1 MTLLLDMPD
10 DRARR
15 SSPMPARPGGT
26 SAPRYGDHPAEEGGI
41 DLADPQYQA
50 GREIFGHI
58 QADAAATILTQLP
71 VGEAARILNGADK
84 AMDEPRAVAVLVRLV
99 VISGPRA
106 REAFDLGPGEL
117 IIGREEG
124 SAIWLWDPKVS
135 HHHALLR
142 RQGDQVVI
150 EDLRSTNGTM
160 VNGAGISVP
169 TTLAPGDVI
178 TVGDVQ
184 LRLESGPASS
194 ESG

>member
-1 MTLLLDMPD
+1 MAGLEG
-10 DRARR
+10 RAFFDHQQRKRR
-15 SSPMPARPGGT
+15 AAQARLTSRPQQRPLSALPVVSPT
-26 SAPRYGDHPAEEGGI
+26 
-41 DLADPQYQA
+41 Q
-50 GREIFGHI
+50 
-58 QADAAATILTQLP
+58 ATITQP
-71 VGEAARILNGADK
+71 
-84 AMDEPRAVAVLVRLV
+84 VAVPKVTPRLV

-117 IIGREEG
+117 TIGRAEG

-142 RQGDQVVI
+142 RRGDQVVI

-169 TTLAPGDVI
+169 TALAPGDVI

-184 LRLESGPASS
+184 LRLESGPAPS